1 MIYDFVLLILKIE
14 PNLSQYYKTMNTKKT
29 KLSPIIAGTM
39 NWGEWDKNLSV
50 QEMNHLMHICV
61 ENKITSFDHAD
72 IYGGYT
78 TETQFGKAFAE
89 SKIDRNTIQLI
100 SKCGIQMVSN
110 NRPTAI
116 KHYNYSKEHIVW
128 SVENSLKNLQTDYL
142 DVLLLHRPSP
152 LMQADEIAEAVL
164 KLKSEGKIVDFG
176 LSNFTSSQTELI
188 RKKIDVNYNQIQFS
202 ATQLEPML
210 DGSLDYMQ
218 MHNIQP
224 MSWNPLGTVFRED
237 SEQTRRLKKLFVQL
251 VDKYGVGS
259 DTLLLAW
266 IIRHPAKV
274 LPVAGTVNIARIQQL
289 MKAASLEL
297 SLEDWFAIWTESIG
311 KKIP

>member
-1 MIYDFVLLILKIE
+1 
-14 PNLSQYYKTMNTKKT
+14 
-29 KLSPIIAGTM
+29 M
-39 NWGEWDKNLSV
+39 NWGVWDKNLSV
-50 QEMNHLMHICV
+50 KEMNHLIHLCT
-61 ENKITSFDHAD
+61 ENNITSFDHAD

-78 TETQFGKAFAE
+78 TEAQFGKAFSE
-89 SKIDRNTIQLI
+89 SKIERSAIQLI
-100 SKCGIQMVSN
+100 SKCGIQMVAD
-110 NRPTAI
+110 NRSTTI
-116 KHYNYSKEHIVW
+116 KHYNYSKEHIIW
-128 SVENSLKNLQTDYL
+128 SVENSLKNLHTDYL

-152 LMQADEIAEAVL
+152 LMQADEIAEAIS
-164 KLKSEGKIVDFG
+164 KLKTEGKIIDFG

-188 RKKIDVNYNQIQFS
+188 RKNCAVQFNQIQFS

-218 MHNIQP
+218 LHNIQP

-237 SEQTRRLKKLFVQL
+237 SEQTRRLKKLFAQL
-251 VDKYGVGS
+251 VTKYGVGS

-266 IIRHPAKV
+266 VIRHPAQV

-311 KKIP
+311 KNIP